1 MSGSLRIGIVGGA
14 GWLGGTIAA
23 SVLKA
28 GIVEQSNLSMSYRR
42 EPNDAFP
49 DAFWTKDNQALVDQS
64 DVVLL
69 SVRPQDWPA
78 LSIDASGKLVIS
90 VMAGIRLAALKAR
103 HATERVVRALPNAAA
118 EVSCSY
124 TPWIGSDQLPED
136 DRAIVRRIFAS
147 CGSEDEVGSEREID
161 YLTGLTGSGPAFP
174 ALLTA
179 AMMDD
184 AIDHGLDCDV
194 AKRAVSTLLVGAG
207 RLLERRSECPGDIV
221 RTFLSYHGTTAAAIE
236 EMRAS
241 GFEVAVR
248 NGLSAAFSKSM
259 SMGETS

>member
-78 LSIDASGKLVIS
+78 LSI
-90 VMAGIRLAALKAR
+90 
-103 HATERVVRALPNAAA
+103 
-118 EVSCSY
+118 
-124 TPWIGSDQLPED
+124 ED

-147 CGSEDEVGSEREID
+147 CGSEDEVGSERAID